1 MKFVDEVKISVRSGN
16 GGPGAISFRR
26 EAKVPRG
33 GPDGGDGGDGGSVI
47 FEVDPN
53 LNSLIEFKFTRK
65 HFAQNG
71 EPGKGQHMSGANGA
85 DARIMVPPGT
95 LIRDDNGNL
104 IHDMGEKGEFLF
116 LKGGKGGKGNP
127 FYKSS
132 INQAPEKA
140 QKGLP
145 GEEAELHLEL
155 KLIAD
160 VGLLGQPNAGKSTF
174 ISKVSAAKPKIADY
188 PFTTLTPNL
197 GVVRYH
203 DYRSFVVADIP
214 GLIKGA
220 SKGVGLGIQFLKH
233 IERTK
238 VFLHLVDMSEM
249 NDIGAWEAY
258 EEIME
263 ELRQRDLDNEGQ
275 EGYRP
280 LLDRPQVVAINKAD
294 IVSDEVM
301 LKTRKKFADNGV
313 KVQIISAATGKG
325 LDRIIDL
332 LAEFVFPAETT
343 NE

>member
-1 MKFVDEVKISVRSGN
+1 MKFVDEAKITVRSGS
-16 GGPGAISFRR
+16 GGPGAVSFRR

-33 GPDGGDGGDGGSVI
+33 GPDGGDGGAGGSVI

-53 LNSLIEFKFTRK
+53 LNSLLEYQFQRN
-65 HFAQNG
+65 HFAKNG
-71 EPGKGQHMSGANGA
+71 EPGRGQHQTGSDGE
-85 DARIMVPPGT
+85 DARIKVPAGT
-95 LIRDDNGNL
+95 LIRGEGGQ
-104 IHDMGEKGEFLF
+104 IIKDMGESGQFLF
-116 LKGGKGGKGNP
+116 LKGGKGGKGNT

-132 INQAPEKA
+132 VNQAPEKA

-145 GEEAELHLEL
+145 GEIQELTLEL

-160 VGLLGQPNAGKSTF
+160 VGLLGRPNAGKSTF

-203 DYRSFVVADIP
+203 DFRSFVVADIP

-220 SKGVGLGIQFLKH
+220 SQGVGLGIQFLKH

-249 NDIGAWEAY
+249 NDVEPWESY
-258 EEIME
+258 LEIMN
-263 ELRQRDLDNEGQ
+263 ELRQRDEDLKAQ
-275 EGYRP
+275 HGYKP
-280 LLDRPQVVAINKAD
+280 LLNRPQVVAINKAD
-294 IVSDEVM
+294 IVSDEFM
-301 LKTRKKFADNGV
+301 MKTKKKFSDNGV
-313 KVQIISAATGKG
+313 DVQIISAATGQG
-325 LDRIIDL
+325 LDKIVDL
-332 LAEFVFPAETT
+332 LAEFVFQPENS

>member
-1 MKFVDEVKISVRSGN
+1 MKFVDEAKITVRSGK

-33 GPDGGDGGDGGSVI
+33 GPDGGDGGAGGSVI

-53 LNSLIEFKFTRK
+53 INSLLEYQFQRN
-65 HFAQNG
+65 HFAKDG
-71 EPGKGQHMSGANGA
+71 EPGRGQHMTGLNGL
-85 DARIMVPPGT
+85 DARLKVPAGT
-95 LIRDDNGNL
+95 LIRDKNGQ
-104 IHDMGEKGEFLF
+104 IIKDMGESGEFLF
-116 LKGGKGGKGNP
+116 LKGGKGGKGNTY
-127 FYKSS
+127 YKSS

-145 GEEAELHLEL
+145 GETRELVLEL

-160 VGLLGQPNAGKSTF
+160 VGLLGRPNAGKSTF
-174 ISKVSAAKPKIADY
+174 VSKISAAKPKIADY

-203 DYRSFVVADIP
+203 DFQSFVVADIP

-220 SKGVGLGIQFLKH
+220 SQGVGLGIQFLKH

-249 NDIGAWEAY
+249 NDIEPWESY
-258 EEIME
+258 QEIMN
-263 ELRQRDLDNEGQ
+263 ELEQRDEDLMDQ
-275 EGYRP
+275 HGYKP
-280 LLDRPQVVAINKAD
+280 LLERPQVVAINKAD
-294 IVSDEVM
+294 IASDELIM
-301 LKTRKKFADNGV
+301 KTKKKFADHGV
-313 KVQIISAATGKG
+313 EVQVISAATGQG
-325 LDRIIDL
+325 LDRIVDL
-332 LAEFVFPAETT
+332 LAEFVFQPENT

>member
-1 MKFVDEVKISVRSGN
+1 MKFVDEAKITVKSGK

-26 EAKVPRG
+26 EAKVARG

-53 LNSLIEFKFTRK
+53 LNSLLEYQFQRK
-65 HFAQNG
+65 QFAKDG
-71 EPGKGQHMSGANGA
+71 EPGKGQHMSGSNGA
-85 DARIMVPPGT
+85 DARIKVPAGT
-95 LIRDDNGNL
+95 LIRDEDGNV
-104 IHDMGEKGEFLF
+104 IRDMGESGEFLF
-116 LKGGKGGKGNP
+116 LKGGKGGKGNT

-132 INQAPEKA
+132 VNQAPEKA

-145 GEEAELHLEL
+145 GETRELTLEL

-160 VGLLGQPNAGKSTF
+160 VGLLGRPNAGKSTF
-174 ISKVSAAKPKIADY
+174 ISKISAAKPKIADY

-203 DYRSFVVADIP
+203 DFRSFVVADIP

-220 SKGVGLGIQFLKH
+220 SQGVGLGIQFLKH

-249 NDIGAWEAY
+249 NDIEPWESY
-258 EEIME
+258 QEIMN
-263 ELRQRDLDNEGQ
+263 ELKQRDEDLKDQ
-275 EGYRP
+275 DGYTP
-280 LLDRPQVVAINKAD
+280 LMERPQVVAINKAD

-301 LKTRKKFADNGV
+301 MKTKKKFSDNGV
-313 KVQIISAATGKG
+313 DVQIISAATGQG
-325 LDRIIDL
+325 LDHIVDL
-332 LAEFVFPAETT
+332 LAEFVFES
-343 NE
+343 EKVDE